1 MCLYEVLQIVVYTAF
16 TVVYACTAQ
25 SCVTLFRLFV
35 LVNLMY
41 LQLDHALLGPLLS
54 RDGIGAYGE
63 ATFLY
68 KPTGTLLVTDVVIQV
83 R

>member
-1 MCLYEVLQIVVYTAF
+1 M
-16 TVVYACTAQ
+16 
-25 SCVTLFRLFV
+25 
-35 LVNLMY
+35 N

-83 R
+83 HIYCKYLHYSHTISTVPELR

>member
-1 MCLYEVLQIVVYTAF
+1 
-16 TVVYACTAQ
+16 
-25 SCVTLFRLFV
+25 
-35 LVNLMY
+35 MY
-41 LQLDHALLGPLLS
+41 LQLDHALLGPLIS

-83 R
+83 LRTSVLLSSYLVYFDV